1 MVKAS
6 YQQPMCIDIQLAL
19 ACDDLGSLAA
29 KSPTERAQNLQR
41 GWHL

>member
-1 MVKAS
+1 MKPVTS
-6 YQQPMCIDIQLAL
+6 SQPMCIDILLAL